1 MLFVLFYCV
10 AAAGAST
17 LLTRLSF
24 PNAPLR
30 YKLIVGVVLAQ
41 VALLIPV
48 HVVATMEIAGIID
61 RILLPYLALGQA
73 VLLSGSLI
81 LYYRRPRVALR
92 ARDSAPSV
100 APHPYLWVTALAVGG
115 AYALGSANVLS
126 SHIREWDA
134 VSYHLLLP
142 LRWLMDRSFAITPE
156 THWKLGMPGN
166 GEATMF
172 VLLAGGLEPLMVL
185 TQWLPLLSLA
195 LSVYCLALSLSES
208 RQAAWSC
215 VAVLFTLPIVYHQ
228 AFSGYVDLFAAGFL
242 VAAIAL
248 GERSLRSRE
257 AEGESLAGWLWIT
270 GLACGVAVGAK
281 YLYLAYGG
289 LLGITLVGLHAARS
303 RKPMSTA
310 VSTARTLLLG
320 ISVPSA
326 FWYLRSTLLTG
337 NPLFPLE
344 VEFGGHVLLPGIPT
358 RVITPADWAIGRWV
372 HSQAEWLVYP
382 WLEFHSNP
390 SMTGYSIDTGL
401 GAAFAA
407 FVPLGIVFFAWIA
420 WRQRSDKR
428 LWWWLAVFV
437 ACGLIWW
444 FPLRQVMRFGIVL
457 MALSVV
463 LAAPLF
469 AVLTEVRNRAFYGI
483 FCAAIVVA
491 CTPLALESASHI
503 AMRIIHDQWSRAE
516 TYRYPTAVDDLP
528 DGSTMLNLVRPNNFA
543 IAGERLSFD
552 VVAYFEA
559 PRPLTSDFLKTRG
572 VDYIVGHGQ
581 HEKHVAGLPGVQLF
595 HSSVVR
601 DPVNRTEVDWR
612 IWQVE

>member
-1 MLFVLFYCV
+1 
-10 AAAGAST
+10 
-17 LLTRLSF
+17 
-24 PNAPLR
+24 
-30 YKLIVGVVLAQ
+30 
-41 VALLIPV
+41 
-48 HVVATMEIAGIID
+48 
-61 RILLPYLALGQA
+61 
-73 VLLSGSLI
+73 
-81 LYYRRPRVALR
+81 
-92 ARDSAPSV
+92 
-100 APHPYLWVTALAVGG
+100 
-115 AYALGSANVLS
+115 
-126 SHIREWDA
+126 
-134 VSYHLLLP
+134 
-142 LRWLMDRSFAITPE
+142 
-156 THWKLGMPGN
+156 
-166 GEATMF
+166 
-172 VLLAGGLEPLMVL
+172 MVL
-185 TQWLPLLSLA
+185 TQWLPVLSLA

-215 VAVLFTLPIVYHQ
+215 VAVLLTLPIVYHQ

-242 VAAIAL
+242 VTAIAL

-257 AEGESLAGWLWIT
+257 QEGESPAGWLWIT
-270 GLACGVAVGAK
+270 GLACGIAVGSK

-344 VEFGGHVLLPGIPT
+344 VEFGGRVLLPGIPA
-358 RVITPADWAIGRWV
+358 RAISPADWAIGRWV
-372 HSQAEWLVYP
+372 RSQAEWLVYP
-382 WLEFHSNP
+382 WLEFRSGP
-390 SMTGYSIDTGL
+390 SLTGYSIDTGL

-407 FVPLGIVFFAWIA
+407 FVPLGIAFFAWMA

-428 LWWWLAVFV
+428 LWCWLAVFV

-444 FPLRQVMRFGIVL
+444 FPLRQFMRFGIVL

-463 LAAPLF
+463 LTAPLF

-491 CTPLALESASHI
+491 CTTLALEPTSYLGT
-503 AMRIIHDQWSRAE
+503 RFLYDQWSRAE
-516 TYRYPTAVDDLP
+516 TYVYPTAVDNLP
-528 DGSTMLNLVRPNNFA
+528 DGSTVLNLVRPNNFA
-543 IAGERLSFD
+543 MAGERLSFD
-552 VVAYFEA
+552 VVTYFEA

-572 VDYIVGHGQ
+572 VDYIVGHAG
-581 HEKHVAGLPGVQLF
+581 HEEHVAGLPGVQLF

-601 DPVNRTEVDWR
+601 EPASRAEFDWR